1 MHLEKQEDTIE
12 LFHEAG
18 NWKLKKESGFS
29 PIQMTVA
36 AAAAC
41 SGYVY
46 AKILKKKRI
55 PYENMEIE
63 VDYTQNLDVPVHV
76 IQSIHIRFQLAVA
89 KEHREQAEKGLK
101 LVKKGC
107 PVVQSLN
114 PEVQITEQVKFVS
127 GE

>member
-1 MHLEKQEDTIE
+1 MHLAKQGDTIE
-12 LFHEAG
+12 LFHEDG
-18 NWKLKKESGFS
+18 NWKLKKETGFS

-55 PYENMEIE
+55 PYEKLEIE
-63 VDYTQNLDVPVHV
+63 VDYTQNLDAAVHV
-76 IQSIHIRFQLAVA
+76 IQSIDIHFELAIA
-89 KEHREQAEKGLK
+89 AEHQEQAEKSLK

-114 PEVQITEQVKFVS
+114 PEIQITEHVKFVS
-127 GE
+127 N